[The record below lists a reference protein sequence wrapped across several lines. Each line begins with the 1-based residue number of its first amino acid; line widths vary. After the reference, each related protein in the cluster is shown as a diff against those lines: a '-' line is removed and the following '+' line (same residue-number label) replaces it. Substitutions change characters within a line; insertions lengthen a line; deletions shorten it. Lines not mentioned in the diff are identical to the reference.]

1 MEWYFGCNEFGLR
14 RYDTGPVK
22 GVCGEEA
29 QKDHDQ
35 FGCIPR
41 HGEGNQV
48 GYRLQEP
55 GLPYQALIISNNQG

>member
-1 MEWYFGCNEFGLR
+1 MEYATVPGQ
-14 RYDTGPVK
+14 
-22 GVCGEEA
+22 GVFREEA

-48 GYRLQEP
+48 GYRRQEP